1 VHYYGIDR
9 AGDSTIAIGS
19 CAASDKT
26 SSAKKNGEQLEQLE
40 QFNLLGA
47 VCAQQTACL
56 SERNETHE
64 TVTSKGLE
72 IAHPTRGLPNASN
85 AS

>member
-26 SSAKKNGEQLEQLE
+26 SSVKNNGEQLEL
-40 QFNLLGA
+40 FNLLG
-47 VCAQQTACL
+47 TADGV
-56 SERNETHE
+56 SERNETNETKRKAPHE
-64 TVTSKGLE
+64 TVTSKGL
-72 IAHPTRGLPNASN
+72 
-85 AS
+85 